1 MKKEGLKILSA
12 EIVNFKNISQKRVD
26 FDGKSAIIIGKN
38 NAGKSSLIQAIMSPL
53 DSKMVPDKAIKEG
66 EERGSIELEIG
77 GVLRDKL
84 VRYTVGMYF
93 SPENSKGR
101 LSVTNDEDGQLPNTR
116 TAISDLVGVIGFDM
130 MDFIR
135 LGKTKDGRVSKP
147 GVREQ
152 IEILKKLMPQ
162 EVIEKL
168 YALDKEHEKA
178 YSDRAEINKD
188 IKYKS
193 TMLEGHGYSQE
204 DIEKYS
210 EVKDASKV
218 KESMSNLSSEIEK
231 HSGVVSKLEGKK
243 SEFVLLE
250 GTIAR
255 LTAELEKAKKDKESL
270 SAEIKAGEVW
280 LEKNTKPD
288 IDTLSKELEEINAH
302 NEKHK
307 GVVELEKSKESL
319 GDSVKQATD
328 ITNRLSAI
336 KDEKKAIFGNNPLP
350 VKGLTFDDEQIML
363 KGLPL
368 NDGQINT
375 ATLIGIGCRIG
386 MAMNPNLRLMIIK
399 DGSLLDQ
406 KTLNFILKICEDKG
420 YQVLIE
426 MVDQE
431 GGDLSVQFTE
441 DYIK

>member
-1 MKKEGLKILSA
+1 MKQEGLKILSA
-12 EIVNFKNISQKRVD
+12 EIVNFKNISQKKVE

-101 LSVTNDEDGQLPNTR
+101 LSVTNDEEGQLPNSR

-130 MDFIR
+130 MEFIR
-135 LGKTKDGRVSKP
+135 LGKTKDGRISKP

-162 EVIEKL
+162 EVIESL

-178 YSDRAEINKD
+178 YNDRSEVNKD

-193 TMLEGHGYSQE
+193 TMLEGHDYSQE

-210 EVKDASKV
+210 EAKDASKI
-218 KESMSNLSSEIEK
+218 KDSMSNLSDEIEK
-231 HSGVVSKLEGKK
+231 HSGVVNKIESKIDE
-243 SEFVLLE
+243 SVLVD

-255 LTAELEKAKKDKESL
+255 LTAELDRAKQNRERL
-270 SAEIKAGEVW
+270 AAQIEAGRIW
-280 LEKNTKPD
+280 LGKNAKPD
-288 IDTLSKELEEINAH
+288 IDSLTKELEEINNH
-302 NEKHK
+302 NDKHK
-307 GVVELEKSKESL
+307 EVAELEKSKASL
-319 GDSVKQATD
+319 GDSVKKATD
-328 ITNRLSAI
+328 ITSRLSAI
-336 KDEKKAIFGNNPLP
+336 KEEKKTIFGSNPLP

-368 NDGQINT
+368 NDNQINT

-399 DGSLLDQ
+399 DGSLMDK
-406 KTLNFILKICEDKG
+406 KTLKFILKICDDKG

-431 GGDLSVQFTE
+431 GGDLSVKFTE